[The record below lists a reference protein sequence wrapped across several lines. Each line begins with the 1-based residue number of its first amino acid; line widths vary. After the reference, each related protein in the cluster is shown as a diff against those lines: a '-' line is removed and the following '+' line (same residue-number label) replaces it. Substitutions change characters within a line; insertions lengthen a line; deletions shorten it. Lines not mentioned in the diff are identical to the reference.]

1 VDWPTIVGIM
11 THYGLLGACIDY
23 LLYQA
28 LRLKKNIIEQ
38 NILWVSALR
47 DPIHLG
53 LLQADPLCPLILTVL
68 SRGGKKT
75 SLSKCDSIN
84 KGKGLGWVFLITF
97 GFSIP
102 KPIKIYPLECSGQ
115 K

>member
-1 VDWPTIVGIM
+1 MGIM

-47 DPIHLG
+47 DLIHLG

-68 SRGGKKT
+68 SRGEKKNPYPSVT
-75 SLSKCDSIN
+75 ALIKAR
-84 KGKGLGWVFLITF
+84 GLD
-97 GFSIP
+97 GFS
-102 KPIKIYPLECSGQ
+102 
-115 K
+115 